1 MKAVVKYDQGP
12 DKVEIRDVPAPR
24 VAPGSVL
31 VEVKFCGVC
40 GWDIEMW
47 LHTMANPV
55 SVPVVQGHE
64 FCGVIAEVGSG
75 VASWK
80 VGERVVSETSAVV
93 CGRCRCC
100 RQGQYQLCPS
110 RKGFG
115 YGVDGA
121 FTRYVLVRQ
130 EILHR
135 LPAEVSFEEGALC
148 EPFCVVHHALAGES
162 RLKPG
167 QTALVIG
174 SGPIGL
180 ISLQMAR
187 LLGAGRVILVCRD
200 TSAARAAVAEKHGWA
215 DAVVNASR
223 PEASQQIMNLTGGE
237 GANVVVDA
245 AGNSAALRT
254 AVDAVGRMGRI
265 VKIGWGP
272 EPVGFS
278 LDPLLRKS
286 VTLAGTFGHNRPD
299 WEAVLNLMAQR
310 RIAPRP
316 LISGALPLSRWRE
329 AFERTKRSE
338 AVKMLLYPEDG

>member
-12 DKVEIRDVPAPR
+12 DKVEIRDVPTPR
-24 VAPGSVL
+24 ILPGSVL

-47 LHTMANPV
+47 RHTMAYRV

-64 FCGVIAEVGSG
+64 FCGTIAKIGPG
-75 VASWK
+75 VAAWK
-80 VGERVVSETSAVV
+80 LGERVVSETSAVV

-100 RQGQYQLCPS
+100 LKGEYQLCPS

-130 EILHR
+130 EILHS

-148 EPFCVVHHALAGES
+148 EPFCVVHHALARDSHLRPGES
-162 RLKPG
+162 
-167 QTALVIG
+167 ALVIG

-187 LLGAGRVILVCRD
+187 VLGAERAILVCRD
-200 TSAARAAVAEKHGWA
+200 TSAARAAVAQKQGWA

-223 PEASQQIMNLTGGE
+223 PEALQQIMDLTGGE
-237 GANVVVDA
+237 GADLVVDA
-245 AGNSAALRT
+245 AGNSAALRM
-254 AVDAVGRMGRI
+254 ALDAVARMGRI

-272 EPVGFS
+272 EPPGFS

-310 RIAPRP
+310 RIQPGP

-329 AFERTKRSE
+329 AFERAQRSE
-338 AVKMLLYPEDG
+338 AMKMLLYPEDG

>member
-1 MKAVVKYDQGP
+1 MKALVKYDQGP
-12 DKVEIRDVPAPR
+12 DKVEIREVPEPR
-24 VAPGSVL
+24 VVPGRVL

-40 GWDIEMW
+40 GWDVEMW
-47 LHTMANPV
+47 RHTMANPV
-55 SVPVVQGHE
+55 TVPVIQGHE
-64 FCGVIAEVGSG
+64 FCGTIAEIGAG
-75 VASWK
+75 VAAWK
-80 VGERVVSETSAVV
+80 VGDRVVSETSAEI

-121 FTRYVLVRQ
+121 FTRYVLARQ

-148 EPFCVVHHALAGES
+148 EPFCVVHHAVADES
-162 RLKPG
+162 GLMPG
-167 QTALVIG
+167 KTALVIG
-174 SGPIGL
+174 PGPIGL

-187 LLGAGRVILVCRD
+187 VLGAKRLILVCVD
-200 TSAARAAVAEKHGWA
+200 VSAGRAAFAGKHGWT

-223 PEASQQIMNLTGGE
+223 PEATRQIMDLTGGE
-237 GANVVVDA
+237 GADVVIDA
-245 AGNSAALRT
+245 AGNAAALRM
-254 AVDAVGRMGRI
+254 ALDAVGRLGRI
-265 VKIGWGP
+265 IKIGWGP

-286 VTLAGTFGHNRPD
+286 ATLSGTFGHNRAD

-310 RIAPRP
+310 RVDPRS
-316 LISGALPLSRWRE
+316 LISGVLPLSRWRE
-329 AFERTKRSE
+329 AFERMHRSE
-338 AVKMLLYPEDG
+338 AIKMLLYPEAG

>member
-24 VAPGSVL
+24 VVPGSVL

-40 GWDIEMW
+40 GWDVEMW
-47 LHTMANPV
+47 RHTMANPV
-55 SVPVVQGHE
+55 TVPVIQGHE
-64 FCGVIAEVGSG
+64 FCGTIAEVGPG

-80 VGERVVSETSAVV
+80 VGDRVVSETSAVV
-93 CGRCRCC
+93 CGHCRCC

-148 EPFCVVHHALAGES
+148 EPFCVVHHAVAAES
-162 RLKPG
+162 RVTPG

-174 SGPIGL
+174 PGPIGL

-187 LLGAGRVILVCRD
+187 VLGAKRVILVCVD
-200 TSAARAAVAEKHGWA
+200 VSVARAAFAEKQGWT

-223 PEASQQIMNLTGGE
+223 PDASQQIMDLTGGE
-237 GANVVVDA
+237 GADVVIDA
-245 AGNSAALRT
+245 AGNSAALKM
-254 AVDAVGRMGRI
+254 ALDVVGSLGRI
-265 VKIGWGP
+265 IKIGWGP
-272 EPVGFS
+272 GPVGFS
-278 LDPLLRKS
+278 LDALLRKS
-286 VTLAGTFGHNRPD
+286 ATLTGTFGHNRGD
-299 WEAVLNLMAQR
+299 WQAVLNLMAQR
-310 RIAPRP
+310 RIDPRS
-316 LISGALPLSRWRE
+316 LISGVLPLSRWRE
-329 AFERTKRSE
+329 AFERTHRSE